1 MMSRKKVVFVLD
13 RVLHYQRDLFAELE
27 VRLAERSMDFYLLSG
42 RPAKAERGRVGL
54 DAKVVAREDKFDFA
68 EYRLGTFTLRR
79 QIGVV
84 ERVAFLRP
92 HIVVCASHVGN
103 WTYWQL
109 QRIKAKLGFKLVSW
123 QCGYE
128 YNRNALKELLLSVF
142 VPGFD
147 HHLAY
152 HTNAMKYALQHGAE
166 RSQITVVHNT
176 INESRIRIVDKQEA
190 KAAVRARHPGIGR
203 RVMLLYVGSILREK
217 RIECVIQALD
227 RMRASDELVFVV
239 VGDGPYLGALK
250 EEFANR
256 RDVIFVGQEIERV
269 GIYFDASDI
278 FILPGTGGL
287 AINEAMAHGLPV
299 VSAYADGSAD
309 DLVLDGLTGYRLR
322 EGSDSEIANVL
333 VRLLRSEGE
342 RMRMGREGRQLVLS
356 RFSFNS
362 FVSRIVDALAAI

>member
-1 MMSRKKVVFVLD
+1 
-13 RVLHYQRDLFAELE
+13 
-27 VRLAERSMDFYLLSG
+27 
-42 RPAKAERGRVGL
+42 
-54 DAKVVAREDKFDFA
+54 
-68 EYRLGTFTLRR
+68 
-79 QIGVV
+79 
-84 ERVAFLRP
+84 
-92 HIVVCASHVGN
+92 
-103 WTYWQL
+103 
-109 QRIKAKLGFKLVSW
+109 
-123 QCGYE
+123 
-128 YNRNALKELLLSVF
+128 
-142 VPGFD
+142 
-147 HHLAY
+147 
-152 HTNAMKYALQHGAE
+152 
-166 RSQITVVHNT
+166 
-176 INESRIRIVDKQEA
+176 
-190 KAAVRARHPGIGR
+190 
-203 RVMLLYVGSILREK
+203 MLLYVGSILREK

-362 FVSRIVDALAAI
+362 LVSRIVDALAAI